1 MYPPYSPAQAYGM
14 QNSAQ
19 MAEVAAMLGRYGVP
33 TGNNRIPQY
42 GAPPNLFTQMGDLVG
57 QLGGQ
62 GAGDIFS
69 AMGAFA
75 TNPAFASFLG
85 PIPGMVQNMM
95 GSMPVGFGADPAA
108 TMWAR
113 VQNQMGMGMAQMAN
127 LPDISRPEAVLSY
140 NQQQQQFAAFTGQQ
154 NANMPSLY
162 AFGTAGSQ
170 FAAGTAGGTAVQ
182 LANIGMLQQDSR
194 FKNPFS
200 LFGGLSG
207 VDMADAD
214 LSKLAAL
221 GSSQTAG
228 NAAEIQR
235 MLSDSTIKEKA
246 ERAINAANNASQMS
260 NIAPMAAQIAQ
271 QMGIPMDSPFVE
283 MFMDMAG
290 QRNNPQMLARSAL
303 GSLATLG
310 RLGSAMDAG
319 GEYYAER
326 IATGIGQNVASAD
339 SAYSGLRRMGSI
351 GAGSLMSSLASSRM
365 LTTGGVDTLGNLSTE
380 DVQKLQDAISTQLES
395 FSKIA
400 ELGKRV
406 GMSVGEI
413 TSTMNQMHGG
423 RLASVLENAVDRNM
437 AMLRQDSSFAG
448 KDDSFLRAEAAR
460 RASAEIARPL
470 ETMIEIGRM
479 GGLDQRMITG
489 MAMAHSEML
498 GSAGMGAASGIM
510 AASMVAQSNTTPVQA
525 SAMAIGAS
533 QRAMAS
539 KSGQLMG
546 TLQMMVSSGLLEEG
560 STEVNSLREGILN
573 GSVDASTLAGKG
585 ATPSMLGAGAQQR
598 GLKDLSAE
606 NSSALVR
613 SYIENE
619 SGLKDK
625 FTQVLKGDV
634 SQFAASLGA
643 AGTKAFMDAG
653 IDLSKINAAGLM
665 SRLDSLTDS
674 EAADLMKSVPKELRS
689 SVAEARLFIRTNGS
703 LAPGGEE
710 GLKGLLA
717 LGDNT
722 RTSPE
727 AVARARVGVN
737 ERIRSAVG
745 ATSEDFAA
753 RMDKLAKEKPDFG
766 VTDFLGVLGQGS
778 VETLGK
784 ALPGIR
790 SSIEEEMK
798 NTNDPAE
805 KQRLQEQLDQFQDVE
820 MAYGK
825 QKTEM
830 GQRQAKA
837 AFDKTPL
844 GQFMSQSQ
852 PWQEAMKTREMS
864 TVADRPKSDK
874 AEADAAA
881 LTGLK
886 EAIAPLL
893 KAAEDILKALNGFVG
908 NQKTGT

>member
-1 MYPPYSPAQAYGM
+1 M

-214 LSKLAAL
+214 LSKLEAL

-448 KDDSFLRAEAAR
+448 KDDSF
-460 RASAEIARPL
+460 
-470 ETMIEIGRM
+470 
-479 GGLDQRMITG
+479 
-489 MAMAHSEML
+489 
-498 GSAGMGAASGIM
+498 
-510 AASMVAQSNTTPVQA
+510 
-525 SAMAIGAS
+525 
-533 QRAMAS
+533 
-539 KSGQLMG
+539 
-546 TLQMMVSSGLLEEG
+546 
-560 STEVNSLREGILN
+560 
-573 GSVDASTLAGKG
+573 
-585 ATPSMLGAGAQQR
+585 
-598 GLKDLSAE
+598 
-606 NSSALVR
+606 
-613 SYIENE
+613 
-619 SGLKDK
+619 
-625 FTQVLKGDV
+625 
-634 SQFAASLGA
+634 
-643 AGTKAFMDAG
+643 
-653 IDLSKINAAGLM
+653 
-665 SRLDSLTDS
+665 
-674 EAADLMKSVPKELRS
+674 
-689 SVAEARLFIRTNGS
+689 
-703 LAPGGEE
+703 
-710 GLKGLLA
+710 
-717 LGDNT
+717 
-722 RTSPE
+722 
-727 AVARARVGVN
+727 
-737 ERIRSAVG
+737 
-745 ATSEDFAA
+745 
-753 RMDKLAKEKPDFG
+753 
-766 VTDFLGVLGQGS
+766 
-778 VETLGK
+778 
-784 ALPGIR
+784 
-790 SSIEEEMK
+790 
-798 NTNDPAE
+798 
-805 KQRLQEQLDQFQDVE
+805 
-820 MAYGK
+820 
-825 QKTEM
+825 
-830 GQRQAKA
+830 
-837 AFDKTPL
+837 
-844 GQFMSQSQ
+844 
-852 PWQEAMKTREMS
+852 
-864 TVADRPKSDK
+864 
-874 AEADAAA
+874 
-881 LTGLK
+881 
-886 EAIAPLL
+886 
-893 KAAEDILKALNGFVG
+893 
-908 NQKTGT
+908 